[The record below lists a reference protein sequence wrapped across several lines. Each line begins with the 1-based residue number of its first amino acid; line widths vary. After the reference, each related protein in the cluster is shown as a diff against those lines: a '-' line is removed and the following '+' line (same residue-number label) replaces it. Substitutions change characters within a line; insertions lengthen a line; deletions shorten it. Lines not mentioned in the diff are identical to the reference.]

1 MEEVAEFE
9 KFVNAF
15 SEAGKCLSE
24 VKVFT
29 TEKEK
34 GEKDDTPNEKR
45 EKEIPIKVIDGS
57 KVIKEFFATF
67 LDDETKDLVNKLSNT
82 TTSEKFDLFR
92 EYSQKSKDK
101 ADKADNADN
110 ADKKKKEKD
119 EVVQELNEQ
128 KDVNSNVNDLVQK
141 ERDLN
146 AKLSSLSPAER
157 KEYYAKLYQIPTD
170 RDLHTKLDTILER
183 LEDLSEEVAI
193 IRRHLYTK

>member
-101 ADKADNADN
+101 ADK
-110 ADKKKKEKD
+110 KKKEKD